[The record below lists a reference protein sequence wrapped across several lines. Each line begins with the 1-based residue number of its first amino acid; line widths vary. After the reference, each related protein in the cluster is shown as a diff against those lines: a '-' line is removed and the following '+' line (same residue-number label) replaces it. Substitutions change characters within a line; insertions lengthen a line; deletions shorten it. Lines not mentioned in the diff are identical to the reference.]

1 MTYHAI
7 PYNGFPYTFI
17 RDVTTFY
24 EVITQN
30 LIRNVIASPVCLHS
44 AVPHF
49 LMVRDLLHVLVGVFT
64 CNSNTIYH
72 LYSLKYS

>member
-1 MTYHAI
+1 MTYHVI
-7 PYNGFPYTFI
+7 SYKEISFTFI

-30 LIRNVIASPVCLHS
+30 LIRNVITSPCRLNS

-64 CNSNTIYH
+64 CNSNTI
-72 LYSLKYS
+72 

>member
-7 PYNGFPYTFI
+7 SYKENSFTFI
-17 RDVTTFY
+17 RDVTNFY

-30 LIRNVIASPVCLHS
+30 LNGNYVASPDCLHS

-49 LMVRDLLHVLVGVFT
+49 LIIRDLLHVLVGVFT
-64 CNSNTIYH
+64 CNSNTIYQ
-72 LYSLKYS
+72 YFS

>member
-7 PYNGFPYTFI
+7 PYNEFSYTFI

-30 LIRNVIASPVCLHS
+30 LIRNVIASPCRLNS

-49 LMVRDLLHVLVGVFT
+49 LMVRDLLHVLVGVNS
-64 CNSNTIYH
+64 CNSNTI
-72 LYSLKYS
+72 

>member
-1 MTYHAI
+1 MTYHVI
-7 PYNGFPYTFI
+7 PYKEISFTFI

-30 LIRNVIASPVCLHS
+30 LIRNVIASPCRLNL

-64 CNSNTIYH
+64 CNSNTI
-72 LYSLKYS
+72 

>member
-1 MTYHAI
+1 MTTHAI
-7 PYNGFPYTFI
+7 SYKEISFTFI
-17 RDVTTFY
+17 RDVTNFY

-30 LIRNVIASPVCLHS
+30 LIGNYVASPVCLHS

-64 CNSNTIYH
+64 CNSNTI
-72 LYSLKYS
+72 